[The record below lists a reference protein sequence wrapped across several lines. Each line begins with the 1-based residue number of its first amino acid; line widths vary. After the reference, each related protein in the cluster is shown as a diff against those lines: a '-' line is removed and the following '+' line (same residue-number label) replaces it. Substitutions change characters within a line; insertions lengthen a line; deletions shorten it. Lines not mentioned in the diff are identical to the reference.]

1 MLIASVTFCISVN
14 KIFVTNYT
22 CCKQYQFT
30 LSINSCSRYIWN
42 RSDFV
47 LLFSWI
53 VSQNFPM
60 NKISTLNE
68 NIASLKLLTWS
79 VQLNDVDVSLDCC
92 FPSQIPFL
100 EILRWTVG
108 FFNVVC
114 LAFSCSCNKL
124 QGQFHRPR
132 GLHRF
137 LRRPSSSRRS
147 VPAVHVHSNGVH
159 RLRRGATGTLTAL
172 RGSDLQTF

>member
-1 MLIASVTFCISVN
+1 MSN
-14 KIFVTNYT
+14 
-22 CCKQYQFT
+22 
-30 LSINSCSRYIWN
+30 
-42 RSDFV
+42 
-47 LLFSWI
+47 
-53 VSQNFPM
+53 
-60 NKISTLNE
+60 LNE
-68 NIASLKLLTWS
+68 TIAGLKLLTWS
-79 VQLNDVDVSLDCC
+79 VQLNDVDVSPDCC

-137 LRRPSSSRRS
+137 FGRSSSSRRS
-147 VPAVHVHSNGVH
+147 VPAVHVHSDGVH

-172 RGSDLQTF
+172 QICRPFNTRFEYCIHKSYFPPPSNDITNCAGFSWLNRHLLMHESL